1 MFIVYIICYAN
12 TYKHKNMHG
21 IIKDTPKLL
30 YIDKLI
36 SIHTH
41 ISYTFEI

>member
-30 YIDKLI
+30 YIDQY
-36 SIHTH
+36 TY
-41 ISYTFEI
+41 SYIIYI